1 MPVVG
6 LLNLGSA
13 RQNARYVAEF
23 LQNLEKAGYV
33 EGKNV
38 VIEYRWG
45 DGQPARLAELA
56 ADLVSRQV
64 AVIVAVDTPSIRAA
78 KAASTTIPVVFSLV
92 GDPVKAGFVAS
103 LSRPGG
109 NMTGVTTLSG
119 ELLTKRLDLL
129 RKIVPNGMTVAY
141 LTSPVPGPPTV
152 EEETSE
158 VLAAAGALGQ
168 QVIVVEVQNVR
179 DIDAAFITF
188 TQGGADALLLPNR
201 VMFASNRDKLLAL
214 AARHRIPAC
223 YFDRIWVS
231 SGGLMSYSADLIPF
245 RPVIADYVARILKG
259 TKPTDL
265 PVHQPTKFELV
276 INLTTA
282 KALGLSVPP
291 MLLAIADEVIQ

>member
-1 MPVVG
+1 M
-6 LLNLGSA
+6 LRNSA
-13 RQNARYVAEF
+13 RIFCLAEF
-23 LQNLEKAGYV
+23 LNNLEKAGYV

-45 DGQPARLAELA
+45 HGQPARLAELA

-64 AVIVAVDTPSIRAA
+64 AVIVAGDTPSVRAA
-78 KAASTTIPVVFSLV
+78 KAVSTTIPIVFSLV
-92 GDPVKAGFVAS
+92 DDPVKARFVVS
-103 LSRPGG
+103 INRPGG

-119 ELLTKRLDLL
+119 ELLAKRLDLL
-129 RKIVPNGMTVAY
+129 RKIVPNAMTVAY
-141 LTSPVPGPPTV
+141 LSSPVPGPPTM
-152 EEETSE
+152 EEETNE

-179 DIDAAFITF
+179 DIDAAFMTF
-188 TQGGADALLLPNR
+188 TQGGAEALLLPNR

-214 AARHRIPAC
+214 AARHRIPTC

-231 SGGLMSYSADLIPF
+231 RGGLMSYSADLVPF

-265 PVHQPTKFELV
+265 PVQQPTKFDLV
-276 INLTTA
+276 INLATA
-282 KALGLSVPP
+282 KALGLTIPET
-291 MLLAIADEVIQ
+291 LLATADEVIQ